1 MSKIVIIGA
10 GAMGSAFAL
19 PCLDNNHDIN
29 IVGTH
34 LENEFI
40 DNLKKNNNLHLGLNV
55 QIPKEIKL
63 FKFDKFDELLKSN
76 VDLIVLGISSKGIE
90 WVSDQ
95 LSRIYKDSRT
105 PKLLMLTKGLS
116 IHNNHYE
123 LLVDKLER
131 LLTERKIT
139 NVNISAVGGPCL
151 AAGLANRVH
160 SSVVIANKDIH
171 VAKQIADMLNT
182 NYYHTSHSDDL
193 NGVEV
198 SAAIKNIFSMA
209 VGAAKGLCSQNI
221 SNEVREKNY
230 LNTASALVK
239 QSIYEMEIFV
249 QHLKG
254 KKETVKGLAGLGDLY
269 VSSGGGRNA
278 KMGSYIGE
286 GLTFSEAKKTKMEK
300 VTVEGADLALEIGSK
315 VNEDFSRRDLP
326 LMLGMIN
333 AIINDKKLETRTF
346 DLSTGD
352 FVMFPSSLFH
362 RTTPFSSSKK
372 RVCFAFDLAP
382 DELIS

>member
-1 MSKIVIIGA
+1 MSKIIIIGA

-40 DNLKKNNNLHLGLNV
+40 DKLKNNNNLHPGLNTN
-55 QIPKEIKL
+55 IPKGIKI
-63 FKFDKFDELLKSN
+63 FKFDKFDELLKSK

-95 LSRIYKDSRT
+95 LSRIYKDIKI
-105 PKLLMLTKGLS
+105 PNLLMLTKGLS
-116 IHNNHYE
+116 IHDNNYE
-123 LLVDKLER
+123 LLVDKLQR
-131 LLTERKIT
+131 LLSLKNIS

-160 SSVVIANKDIH
+160 SSVVIANKDIQ
-171 VAKQIADMLNT
+171 VAKKIADMLNT
-182 NYYHTSHSDDL
+182 NYYHTSYSADL

-209 VGAAKGLCSQNI
+209 VGAAKGLCSDNVVD
-221 SNEVREKNY
+221 EVREKNY
-230 LNTASALVK
+230 LNTASALIK

-249 QHLKG
+249 NHLKG
-254 KKETVKGLAGLGDLY
+254 NKETVKGLAGLGDLY

-286 GLTFSEAKKTKMEK
+286 GMTFSEVKKIKMEK
-300 VTVEGADLALEIGSK
+300 VTVEGADLAIEIAKK
-315 VNEDFSRRDLP
+315 VNEDFDKKTLP
-326 LMLGMIN
+326 LMLSMIN
-333 AIINDKKLETRTF
+333 AIAEDKTLELDWESFR
-346 DLSTGD
+346 
-352 FVMFPSSLFH
+352 
-362 RTTPFSSSKK
+362 
-372 RVCFAFDLAP
+372 
-382 DELIS
+382 